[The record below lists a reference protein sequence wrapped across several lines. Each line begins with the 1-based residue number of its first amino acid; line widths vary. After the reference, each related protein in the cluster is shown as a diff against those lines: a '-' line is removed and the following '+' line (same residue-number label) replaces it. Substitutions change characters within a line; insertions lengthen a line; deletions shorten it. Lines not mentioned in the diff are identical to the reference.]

1 MYHAYFTS
9 SQCNSFTHSIQQEM
23 ITSTQTKRDNLET
36 FGEGFQ
42 EAVLGHE
49 YMKAEHMKKMFPS

>member
-1 MYHAYFTS
+1 MR
-9 SQCNSFTHSIQQEM
+9 QL
-23 ITSTQTKRDNLET
+23 LET

-49 YMKAEHMKKMFPS
+49 YMKAEHMKKKVSLLIY